1 MRLISK
7 ALHLFYLGGIIFKLD
22 HKNRASLRWLHSKW
36 LYPVSRVWDAVN
48 DAICL
53 CYMAQGRLIE
63 VHIELSNLRL
73 NLYRFSLRTFD
84 KTPVTLIVPTLKSVS
99 GLLSQSVSGFLSQ
112 IVSDWLLKDCC
123 YLGLTRRFHSVGSS
137 ACLAPSPYT

>member
-73 NLYRFSLRTFD
+73 NLYRFSLRTVD

-99 GLLSQSVSGFLSQ
+99 GLFRVSECVRVFISECLRLSWFNPSIPLCW
-112 IVSDWLLKDCC
+112 IVSLFGAFTVHLILVW
-123 YLGLTRRFHSVGSS
+123 F
-137 ACLAPSPYT
+137 

>member
-1 MRLISK
+1 
-7 ALHLFYLGGIIFKLD
+7 
-22 HKNRASLRWLHSKW
+22 
-36 LYPVSRVWDAVN
+36 
-48 DAICL
+48 
-53 CYMAQGRLIE
+53 MAQGRLIE

-73 NLYRFSLRTFD
+73 NLYRFSLRTVD

-112 IVSDWLLKDCC
+112 SVSG
-123 YLGLTRRFHSVGSS
+123 YLGLTRRFYSVGSS